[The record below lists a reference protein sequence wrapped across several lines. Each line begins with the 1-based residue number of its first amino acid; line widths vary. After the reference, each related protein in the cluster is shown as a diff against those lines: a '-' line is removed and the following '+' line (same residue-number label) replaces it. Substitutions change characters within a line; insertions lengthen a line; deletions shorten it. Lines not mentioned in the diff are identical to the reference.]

1 MSSAIW
7 CLSIVVPQSRSL
19 LSERQRRRRLAGQ
32 DPTNFLSS
40 MKHGRC
46 VSRTRKSRACGKYSA
61 SLRNIFIRFTSQN
74 TAPETEIRVFQTEQ
88 RLTVGSGPPSA
99 PEMQRRSS
107 GLLVLG
113 QPVLQSGE
121 TVYLMQQARA
131 RSRRLLRCVLQC
143 PLKPFASAQQY
154 FVHI

>member
-1 MSSAIW
+1 
-7 CLSIVVPQSRSL
+7 VVPQSRSV

-32 DPTNFLSS
+32 DPTNFSGS

-46 VSRTRKSRACGKYSA
+46 VNRTHESRACGKYSA
-61 SLRNIFIRFTSQN
+61 SLRNTLTRFTLQN
-74 TAPETEIRVFQTEQ
+74 TAPETEIRAFQTEH
-88 RLTVGSGPPSA
+88 RLTVASGPPSA

-107 GLLVLG
+107 DLLVLG

-121 TVYLMQQARA
+121 PVCLMQQARG
-131 RSRRLLRCVLQC
+131 LLRCVLQC